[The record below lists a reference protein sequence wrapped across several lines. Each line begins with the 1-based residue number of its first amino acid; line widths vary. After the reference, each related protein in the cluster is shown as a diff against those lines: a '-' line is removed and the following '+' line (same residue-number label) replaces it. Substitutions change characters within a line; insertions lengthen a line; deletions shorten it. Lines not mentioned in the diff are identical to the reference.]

1 MHRLASPTGSRT
13 SLAAKGALIGLLVI
27 ASASASAQAW
37 VDSYAKGL
45 SLAKASDWPMARQS
59 FLNAHKSRQGD
70 SADPTRLPGPIT
82 EPRVW
87 RGGAPYSPRFA
98 AAYCAWRWALETS
111 DSDERTRL
119 LKSAIDESA
128 ELLKAGQRSS
138 EAYALLLQ
146 AGALS
151 RDAGAESLAKETWA
165 KFPSF
170 NWKVDSEMVTQE
182 DRLLTEN
189 VRAQL
194 HTLVPQAGG
203 QAEAT
208 PGQTKPEET
217 KPTETKPSETK
228 PKPAEQKPP
237 KEVKPTDPPANPDT
251 GAQTGTSKPPRVAPP
266 GAADPG
272 TGRKS
277 ESVPPPA
284 AGSGAIL
291 DIKAQDVGQG
301 TTPTGEIIP
310 VETKFALLLG
320 TSQSS
325 LAETRQAFGASDI
338 QLVKEALIAH
348 AGYPEAN
355 IEVITDPTAEQM
367 KMAAESLA
375 ERMPSGST
383 LFLFYSGGAINLG
396 GTDYL
401 AGSDATTLY
410 QTGSMVKKD
419 TLLES
424 FTRKGA
430 RVFSFYQV
438 SRPVNEGRVFGSQIP
453 ALGSVSQMMGT
464 LEGGTASSVFVDG
477 KEVGLFALGI
487 RKVLEQFRSSAIPIS
502 EFAWQVF
509 YSMRGG
515 KSGLGAI
522 QTPTLP
528 VLTLLESDSRF

>member
-1 MHRLASPTGSRT
+1 MHRLASPTGFRT
-13 SLAAKGALIGLLVI
+13 SLAAKGALLGLLVI
-27 ASASASAQAW
+27 ATASASAQAW

-59 FLNAHKSRQGD
+59 FLNAHKSRAGD
-70 SADPTRLPGPIT
+70 SADATRLPGPIT

-87 RGGAPYSPRFA
+87 RGGAPYSPKFA

-111 DSDERTRL
+111 DSDERSRL
-119 LKSAIDESA
+119 LKAAIDESS

-138 EAYALLLQ
+138 EAYAVLLQ
-146 AGALS
+146 AGALA
-151 RDAGAESLAKETWA
+151 RDSASEGYAKETWS

-170 NWKVDSEMVTQE
+170 NWKVDTEMITQE

-194 HTLVPQAGG
+194 HTLVPQAGA
-203 QAEAT
+203 QTDTAPT
-208 PGQTKPEET
+208 QPKPGDVKPNEVKPAQTKPNEV
-217 KPTETKPSETK
+217 
-228 PKPAEQKPP
+228 KPP
-237 KEVKPTDPPANPDT
+237 KETKPTDPPVDPAA
-251 GAQTGTSKPPRVAPP
+251 GAQTGAKPPRVTPP

-272 TGRKS
+272 TGRKA
-277 ESVPPPA
+277 ETVPPPA
-284 AGSGAIL
+284 TTTGPGGL
-291 DIKAQDVGQG
+291 VEIKAQDVGQG
-301 TTPTGEIIP
+301 TTAAGEIIP

-320 TSQSS
+320 TSQSK
-325 LAETRQAFGASDI
+325 LAETRQPFGASDI

-396 GTDYL
+396 GVDYL
-401 AGSDATTLY
+401 AGSDAATLY

-464 LEGGTASSVFVDG
+464 LEGGAASSVFVDG

-487 RKVLEQFRSSAIPIS
+487 RRVLEQFRSPAIPIS

-528 VLTLLESDSRF
+528 VLILLESDSRF